1 MSHAAPPCCTPLLS
15 LSLGLLLGNHDTASA
30 QPVPAAMQTAPA
42 LAPLTPDLAYP
53 ELFQAVQQQELFDDQ
68 KHFVD
73 ALPLRD
79 PALINADY
87 LAQRQQPGF
96 DLRRFV
102 AANFEESGPVQT
114 EAIRQDTG
122 LREHI
127 DALWPLLVRR
137 QVDVPAHSSLLSL
150 PQPYVVPGGRFR
162 EVYYW
167 DSYFT
172 MLGLVESGERERS
185 RQMLDN
191 FAYLIDT
198 YGHIPNGNRTYYLSR
213 SQPPFFSHMVQ
224 LQARVEGDAAYAR
237 YLPQLQKEYAY
248 WMQGAQSLAPGEAQA
263 HVVRLA
269 DGSLLNRYWDAR
281 DTPRPEA
288 WLHDVRTAAEA
299 KGRPAA
305 EVYRDLRAGAESGWD
320 YSSRW
325 LGDRKT
331 LATIRTTAIVP
342 VDLNS
347 LLYHLETTLALAC
360 EKNPGAAGCDTDYA
374 ALASARKAAIDK
386 HLWSDAGY
394 YADYDRQ
401 QRRLRDQVTA
411 AALYPLFVGIASP
424 ARAKRS
430 ADTVQAQL
438 LRPGGLATTRL
449 HTGQQWDEPNGWAPL
464 QWIAVDGLRRYGQD
478 ALAQRIGSR
487 FLARVQALFAQQ
499 HKLVEKY
506 GVDAKAQGGG
516 GGEYALQ
523 DGFGWTNG
531 VTLLLLDL
539 YAQPAATAPAAAA
552 AAAQRHA
559 QPEPATP

>member
-1 MSHAAPPCCTPLLS
+1 MSHAPSCCTPLLG
-15 LSLGLLLGNHDTASA
+15 LSLGLLLAACDAPPAHADT
-30 QPVPAAMQTAPA
+30 PVLNTPAAPPQ
-42 LAPLTPDLAYP
+42 TPDQAYP
-53 ELFQAVQQQELFDDQ
+53 ELFEAVQQQELFDDQ

-87 LAQRQQPGF
+87 LAQRGQPGF

-150 PQPYVVPGGRFR
+150 PHPYVVPGGRFR

-172 MLGLVESGERERS
+172 MLGLVESGETERN

-198 YGHIPNGNRTYYLSR
+198 YGHIPNGNRSYYLSR
-213 SQPPFFSHMVQ
+213 SQPPFFSHMVA
-224 LQARVEGDAAYAR
+224 LQAKVEGEAAYRR

-248 WMQGAQSLAPGEAQA
+248 WMEGAQSLAPGNAHA

-269 DGSLLNRYWDAR
+269 DGSVLNRYWDAR

-288 WLHDVRTAAEA
+288 WLHDTRTAAEA
-299 KGRPAA
+299 KDRPAA

-325 LGDRKT
+325 LGDRRT

-347 LLYHLETTLALAC
+347 LLYHLETTLAVAC
-360 EKNPGAAGCDTDYA
+360 AGNPGAAGCDTDYA
-374 ALASARKAAIDK
+374 ALAAARKAAMDK
-386 HLWSDAGY
+386 HLWNDAGY
-394 YADYDRQ
+394 YADYDW
-401 QRRLRDQVTA
+401 QRRALSDQVTA
-411 AALYPLFVGIASP
+411 ATLYPLFAGIATP
-424 ARAKRS
+424 ARAERT
-430 ADTVQAQL
+430 AQAVQAQL
-438 LRPGGLATTRL
+438 LRPGGLATTALR
-449 HTGQQWDEPNGWAPL
+449 TGQQWDEPNGWAPL
-464 QWIAVDGLRRYGQD
+464 QWIAVDGLRRYGHD
-478 ALAQRIGSR
+478 ELAQRIGSR

-506 GVDAKAQGGG
+506 GVDAQAGGGG

-539 YAQPAATAPAAAA
+539 YAAPAAQAPAA
-552 AAAQRHA
+552 RSQARAQA
-559 QPEPATP
+559 PAEAVEP

>member
-15 LSLGLLLGNHDTASA
+15 LSLGLLLGSCDTAAA
-30 QPVPAAMQTAPA
+30 QAAPAAVQTAPA
-42 LAPLTPDLAYP
+42 PVPLTPDLAYP

-172 MLGLVESGERERS
+172 MLGLVESGETERS

-224 LQARVEGDAAYAR
+224 LQAKVEGDAAYAR

-248 WMQGAQSLAPGEAQA
+248 WMEGAQALAPGSAQA

-288 WLHDVRTAAEA
+288 WLHDVRTAAQA
-299 KGRPAA
+299 KDRPAA

-360 EKNPGAAGCDTDYA
+360 AKAPGAAGCDTDYA
-374 ALASARKAAIDK
+374 ALAGARKTAMDK

-394 YADYDRQ
+394 YADYDWQ

-411 AALYPLFVGIASP
+411 AALYPLFVGVASP

-438 LRPGGLATTRL
+438 LRPGGLASTRL

-464 QWIAVDGLRRYGQD
+464 QWIAVNGLRRYGQD

-506 GVDAKAQGGG
+506 GVDAQASGGG

-539 YAQPAATAPAAAA
+539 YATPAPPAAAA
-552 AAAQRHA
+552 PAAQRQRQA
-559 QPEPATP
+559 EPATP

>member
-15 LSLGLLLGNHDTASA
+15 LSLGLLLGTTDTAMA
-30 QPVPAAMQTAPA
+30 EAAPATTLTAPA
-42 LAPLTPDLAYP
+42 PPPQTPDLAYP

-137 QVDVPAHSSLLSL
+137 QVDVPPYSSLLSL
-150 PQPYVVPGGRFR
+150 PHPYVVPGGRFR

-172 MLGLVESGERERS
+172 MLGLVESGEHERS

-224 LQARVEGDAAYAR
+224 LQAKVEGDAAYAR

-248 WMQGAQSLAPGEAQA
+248 WMEGAQTLAPGSAHA

-299 KGRPAA
+299 KDRPAA

-331 LATIRTTAIVP
+331 LASIRTTAIVP

-347 LLYHLETTLALAC
+347 LLYHLESTLALAC
-360 EKNPGAAGCDTDYA
+360 AKNPGAAGCDTDYA
-374 ALASARKAAIDK
+374 ALASARKTAIDK

-394 YADYDRQ
+394 YADYDWQ

-411 AALYPLFVGIASP
+411 AALYPLFVGVASP

-438 LRPGGLATTRL
+438 LRPGGVATTRL

-506 GVDAKAQGGG
+506 GVDAQAKGGG

-539 YAQPAATAPAAAA
+539 YAAPAAAPTA
-552 AAAQRHA
+552 PHA
-559 QPEPATP
+559 QATTEAEAEAVAL

>member
-15 LSLGLLLGNHDTASA
+15 LSLGLLLGSCDTASA
-30 QPVPAAMQTAPA
+30 QAAPSAMQAASVP
-42 LAPLTPDLAYP
+42 PTPDLAYP
-53 ELFQAVQQQELFDDQ
+53 ELFQAVQQQQLFDDQ

-87 LAQRQQPGF
+87 LAQRQQPDF

-172 MLGLVESGERERS
+172 MLGLVESGQTERS
-185 RQMLDN
+185 RQMLEN

-198 YGHIPNGNRTYYLSR
+198 YGHIPNGNRSYYLSR

-224 LQARVEGDAAYAR
+224 LQAKVEGDAAYAR

-248 WMQGAQSLAPGEAQA
+248 WMEGASSLAPGRAHA

-288 WLHDVRTAAEA
+288 WLHDVRTAAQA
-299 KGRPAA
+299 RGRPAA

-331 LATIRTTAIVP
+331 LASIRTTAIVP

-347 LLYHLETTLALAC
+347 LLYHLESTLALAC
-360 EKNPGAAGCDTDYA
+360 AKNPGAAGCDTDYA
-374 ALASARKAAIDK
+374 ALARARKTAIDK

-394 YADYDRQ
+394 YADYDWQ

-411 AALYPLFVGIASP
+411 AALYPLFVGLASP

-539 YAQPAATAPAAAA
+539 YVQSAAPAPAAP
-552 AAAQRHA
+552 AAQRHA

>member
-15 LSLGLLLGNHDTASA
+15 LSLGLLLGSCDTASA
-30 QPVPAAMQTAPA
+30 QAAPAAMQTAPA
-42 LAPLTPDLAYP
+42 PAPPTPDLAYP
-53 ELFQAVQQQELFDDQ
+53 ELFQAVQQQQLFDDQ

-96 DLRRFV
+96 DLRSFV

-172 MLGLVESGERERS
+172 MLGLVESGETERS

-248 WMQGAQSLAPGEAQA
+248 WMEGAQTLAPGHAHA

-288 WLHDVRTAAEA
+288 WLHDVHTAAEA

-360 EKNPGAAGCDTDYA
+360 AKNPGAPGCDTDYA
-374 ALASARKAAIDK
+374 ALASARKTAIDK

-394 YADYDRQ
+394 YADYDWQ

-411 AALYPLFVGIASP
+411 AALYPLFVGVASP

-438 LRPGGLATTRL
+438 LRPGGLASTRL

-539 YAQPAATAPAAAA
+539 YATPAAATPAAPAA
-552 AAAQRHA
+552 QRQR